1 MIRLEA
7 ITSSPCYWG
16 EMSLDETMNVLEQEP
31 SHSYLI
37 RKWKNGSITIASL
50 HTGLENCKKL
60 HEIKISDWSRCA
72 DCPKITKEKLEDFV
86 QTYNATEVAPNDQVM
101 FF

>member
-31 SHSYLI
+31 PHSYSNAGH
-37 RKWKNGSITIASL
+37 KTILRPSAEGWFCVQV
-50 HTGLENCKKL
+50 GL
-60 HEIKISDWSRCA
+60 
-72 DCPKITKEKLEDFV
+72 
-86 QTYNATEVAPNDQVM
+86 
-101 FF
+101 